1 VARWAEGVTIL
12 GDGPLLMERIC
23 GRRRLIQVSDDVGL
37 SGISPLTDAF
47 SVQTNK
53 NESESS
59 AIRSQLKEEEYVET
73 VFCYLDQTRI
83 NFPHSPPQSN
93 TLGKG
98 HRERKE
104 KLSVVDIALPAAPY
118 DLRLQLASE
127 VPIDRRVDGPHN
139 IPSGWNQK
147 RVKRRRSYSRIDKS
161 FAWRIDVTEVTTT
174 AAPPAGGQGTQHA
187 EVGYEIE
194 MELSF
199 SRTQE
204 LIQMSDEAAANKL
217 AENLARQLWT
227 VAASPLVMVPES
239 LQI

>member
-1 VARWAEGVTIL
+1 MARWAEGVTIL

-104 KLSVVDIALPAAPY
+104 KLSVVDVALPAAPY
-118 DLRLQLASE
+118 DLPAS
-127 VPIDRRVDGPHN
+127 
-139 IPSGWNQK
+139 
-147 RVKRRRSYSRIDKS
+147 
-161 FAWRIDVTEVTTT
+161 
-174 AAPPAGGQGTQHA
+174 
-187 EVGYEIE
+187 
-194 MELSF
+194 L
-199 SRTQE
+199 
-204 LIQMSDEAAANKL
+204 
-217 AENLARQLWT
+217 
-227 VAASPLVMVPES
+227 
-239 LQI
+239 